1 EEAPSPLLD
10 AATRER
16 MGAAA
21 VQAARS
27 VGYTGAGTVEFLV
40 PAGDPTEFFFLEM
53 NTRLQVEHA
62 VTELV
67 TGLDLV
73 DWQLGGG
80 PGEPL
85 GSGQGEVRLAGHA
98 MEARVCAEAPARGF
112 LPTGG
117 PVLALDEPRLPH
129 VRVDS
134 GLLSGIE
141 VGSRYDPMLAK
152 VIAWGPD
159 RESARRRLDGAL
171 ADTVVLGLTTNV
183 GFLRALLADPDVV
196 AGRLDPG
203 VVERRLAA
211 RAGRRVPDE
220 VLAAA
225 GLERLLALS
234 GAGGPGAV
242 TDPWDIPGGWRIGE
256 PAWAVWRI
264 ETPGREPVEVRVR
277 GTAAAAQVRVA
288 DGPVAPAG
296 APGGGPPPL
305 VSSAGRGRPGAP
317 DRERVGEG
325 GGGGPRRAAWN
336 GR

>member
-1 EEAPSPLLD
+1 
-10 AATRER
+10 
-16 MGAAA
+16 
-21 VQAARS
+21 
-27 VGYTGAGTVEFLV
+27 
-40 PAGDPTEFFFLEM
+40 
-53 NTRLQVEHA
+53 
-62 VTELV
+62 
-67 TGLDLV
+67 
-73 DWQLGGG
+73 
-80 PGEPL
+80 
-85 GSGQGEVRLAGHA
+85 VRLAGHA
-98 MEARVCAEAPARGF
+98 IEARVYAEDPARGF

-196 AGRLDPG
+196 AGRLDTG
-203 VVERRLAA
+203 LVERRLAA
-211 RAGRRVPDE
+211 LAGRRVPDE

-277 GTAAAAQVRVA
+277 GTAAAAEVQVAAGPVVPAGARWDGAALLVSYAGRTCRYAHARAGDVLWLGRDGHTWALAEADRLAAARQDTAGAGGPVRSPMPGVVLAVKVAAGERVAAGQALVIVEAMKMEHTLTAPVGGVVTELPARPGAQVRVDEVLA
-288 DGPVAPAG
+288 V
-296 APGGGPPPL
+296 
-305 VSSAGRGRPGAP
+305 VEPGA
-317 DRERVGEG
+317 
-325 GGGGPRRAAWN
+325 
-336 GR
+336 